1 MSQSSCDVL
10 VIGGGIVGLST
21 AMAALRRFPSLRV
34 IVVEK
39 EKEVAAH
46 QSGHN
51 SGVIHSGVYYRPGTL
66 RAELCVRGAA
76 AMVAFCRE
84 HGLPHDV
91 CGKVIVAANEAELP
105 QLNEIERRAG
115 LNRVP
120 GVTRIGPEQLREYEP
135 HVAGIAGLHIASTGI
150 AEYASVTRKYADI
163 IVSHGSQV
171 RTGARVIGIRR
182 DAGGWVVE
190 STAGEFHTRYLITC
204 AGLFA
209 DRVARM
215 TGADP
220 DVQIVG
226 FRGEYYKIVP
236 ERQSLVRALIY
247 PVPDPRFPFLGVHF
261 TRLAR
266 GGVEAGPNAVLAF
279 KREGYRKTD
288 ISLRDTLEAL
298 AFPGF
303 RKMAWRSRRQAVA
316 EYRRSF
322 SKRLFVKSLQRLVP
336 EIRDEDLAP
345 GGSGVRAQ
353 ALDRN
358 GTILD
363 DFRFAPA
370 EGVIN
375 VLNVPSPAATA
386 SIVIGEHLADLA
398 EKAFSLRPTTAVRV

>member
-1 MSQSSCDVL
+1 LL

-21 AMAALRRFPSLRV
+21 AMNALGRFPSLRV
-34 IVVEK
+34 VVVEK

-46 QSGHN
+46 QTGHN
-51 SGVIHSGVYYRPGTL
+51 SGVIHSGVYYKPGSL
-66 RAELCVRGAA
+66 KAQLCVRGAA

-91 CGKVIVAANEAELP
+91 CGKVIVATRDEELP
-105 QLNEIERRAG
+105 QLAEIERRAG

-120 GVTRIGPEQLREYEP
+120 GVQRIGPERLREIEP
-135 HVAGIAGLHIASTGI
+135 HASGIAALHVASTGI
-150 AEYASVTRKYADI
+150 ADFASVAGKYAEI
-163 IVSHGSQV
+163 IAARGGQV
-171 RTGARVIGIRR
+171 RTGAGVIGIRR
-182 DAGGWVVE
+182 DGTGWIVE
-190 STAGEFHTRYLITC
+190 TAAGEFRTRYLIAC

-215 TGADP
+215 TGTNP
-220 DVQIVG
+220 DVHIVG
-226 FRGEYYKIVP
+226 FRGEYYEIVP
-236 ERQSLVRALIY
+236 ARQALVHALIY

-261 TRLAR
+261 TRRAR
-266 GGVEAGPNAVLAF
+266 GGVEAGPNAVLAL

-288 ISLRDTLEAL
+288 ISLRDTAEAL
-298 AFPGF
+298 GFAGF
-303 RKMAWRSRRQAVA
+303 RRMALRNWRYAIA

-322 SKRLFVKSLQRLVP
+322 SKRLFVRGLQRLVP
-336 EIRDEDLAP
+336 EIRQEDLAP

-353 ALDRN
+353 ALERS
-358 GTILD
+358 GALVD

-386 SIVIGEHLADLA
+386 SIVIGEAIVDLA
-398 EKAFSLRPTTAVRV
+398 QKTFSLDSQKG

>member
-1 MSQSSCDVL
+1 
-10 VIGGGIVGLST
+10 
-21 AMAALRRFPSLRV
+21 MAILGRFPSLRV
-34 IVVEK
+34 LVLEK

-46 QSGHN
+46 QTGHN
-51 SGVIHSGVYYRPGTL
+51 SGVIHSGAYYKPGSL
-66 RAELCVRGAA
+66 KAQLCVRGAA

-91 CGKVIVAANEAELP
+91 CGKVIVATGEEELP
-105 QLNEIERRAG
+105 QLAEIERRAG

-120 GVTRIGPEQLREYEP
+120 GVQRIGPERLREYEP
-135 HVAGIAGLHIASTGI
+135 HAAGIAALHIASTGI
-150 AEYASVTRKYADI
+150 ADYATVARKYAEI
-163 IVSHGSQV
+163 IVARGGEV
-171 RTGARVIGIRR
+171 RTSAGVTGIRR
-182 DAGGWVVE
+182 EPGGWIVE
-190 STAGEFHTRYLITC
+190 TRAGDFGARHLITC

-215 TGADP
+215 TGVEP

-226 FRGEYYKIVP
+226 FRGEYYSIIP
-236 ERQSLVRALIY
+236 ERQELVHALIY

-261 TRLAR
+261 TRMAR

-288 ISLRDTLEAL
+288 ISVRDTLEAL
-298 AFPGF
+298 SFSGF
-303 RKMAWRSRRQAVA
+303 RRMALRNWRKAID

-322 SKRLFVKSLQRLVP
+322 SKRLFVRGLQRLVP
-336 EIRDEDLAP
+336 EIREADLAP

-353 ALDRN
+353 ALDRS
-358 GTILD
+358 GALVD
-363 DFRFAPA
+363 DFSFAPA

-386 SIVIGEHLADLA
+386 SLVIGEYIVDLA
-398 EKAFSLRPTTAVRV
+398 HKTFGLQ